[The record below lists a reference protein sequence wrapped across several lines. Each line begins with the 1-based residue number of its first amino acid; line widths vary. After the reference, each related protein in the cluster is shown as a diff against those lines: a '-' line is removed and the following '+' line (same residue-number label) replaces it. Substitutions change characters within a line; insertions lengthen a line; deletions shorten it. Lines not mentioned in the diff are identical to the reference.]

1 MKNIALIGC
10 TGSIGRQAI
19 KVAAR
24 YPDKFRI
31 VAMAANTG
39 GEVFVRQAAEV
50 RPAFAA
56 LRQEGEAV
64 PVPAGTRFAR
74 GESAFEEACSYADA
88 DVVLVAV
95 TGFAGLKAALLA
107 IGAGKDVAL
116 ANKESLVAGGDL
128 VMRLAAEKG
137 VNVLPVDSEHSAVWQ
152 CLHFDRKA
160 PFSRILLT
168 ASGGALRDV
177 PLAELSSVTAAQA
190 LAHPNWDM
198 GAKITIDCAT
208 MLNKG
213 FEVMEAMHLYGAKL
227 SQIKVLVHRESVVH
241 SMVEFADGAVLAQM
255 GVPSME
261 LPIQLAFTWPERLS
275 CDLPPVDFAKLGAL
289 HFEEVDKKRY
299 PCFSLAL
306 SCAEKG
312 GTYPCILNA
321 AGEVAVQAFLRGQ
334 IKYTQIAEIIESTLS
349 QSPEG
354 SAESYAA
361 LAETDSLAR
370 ARAQTILKG
379 AIA

>member
-24 YPDKFRI
+24 YPEKFRI

-56 LRQEGEAV
+56 LRQEVEAV

-107 IGAGKDVAL
+107 IGAGKDIAL

-213 FEVMEAMHLYGAKL
+213 FEVIEAMHLYGAAL
-227 SQIKVLVHRESVVH
+227 SQIKVLIHRESVVH
-241 SMVEFADGAVLAQM
+241 SLVEFADGAALAQL

-261 LPIQLAFTWPERLS
+261 LPIQLALTYPERLP
-275 CDLPPVDFAKLGAL
+275 CCPPADLAAVGAL
-289 HFEEVDKKRY
+289 HFSEVERGRY
-299 PCFSLAL
+299 PCFFLAL
-306 SCAEKG
+306 GCAEKG
-312 GTYPCILNA
+312 GAYPCILNA
-321 AGEVAVQAFLRGQ
+321 AGEVAVGAFLKGQ
-334 IKYTQIAEIIESTLS
+334 IKYTQIAEIIEGALCAGEL
-349 QSPEG
+349 PYG
-354 SAESYAA
+354 SYAA
-361 LAETDSLAR
+361 LEEADAAAR
-370 ARAQTILKG
+370 ARARALLPR
-379 AIA
+379 A

>member
-107 IGAGKDVAL
+107 IAAGKDIAL

-177 PLAELSSVTAAQA
+177 PLAELSSVTAEQA

-213 FEVMEAMHLYGAKL
+213 FEVIEAMHLYGAAL
-227 SQIKVLVHRESVVH
+227 SQIKVLIHRESVVH
-241 SMVEFADGAVLAQM
+241 SLVEFADGAALAQL

-261 LPIQLAFTWPERLS
+261 LPIQLALTYPERLP
-275 CDLPPVDFAKLGAL
+275 CCPPADLAAVGAL
-289 HFEEVDKKRY
+289 HFSEVERGRY
-299 PCFSLAL
+299 PCFFLAL
-306 SCAEKG
+306 GCAEKG
-312 GTYPCILNA
+312 GAYPCILNA
-321 AGEVAVQAFLRGQ
+321 AGEVAVGAFLKGQ
-334 IKYTQIAEIIESTLS
+334 IKYTQIAEIIEGALCAGEL
-349 QSPEG
+349 PYG
-354 SAESYAA
+354 SYAA
-361 LAETDSLAR
+361 LEEADAAAR
-370 ARAQTILKG
+370 ARARALLPR
-379 AIA
+379 A

>member
-107 IGAGKDVAL
+107 IAAGKDIAL

-213 FEVMEAMHLYGAKL
+213 FEVIEAMHLYGAAL
-227 SQIKVLVHRESVVH
+227 SQIKVLIHRESVVH
-241 SMVEFADGAVLAQM
+241 SLVEFADGAAFAQL

-261 LPIQLAFTWPERLS
+261 LPIQLALTYPERLP
-275 CDLPPVDFAKLGAL
+275 CCPPADLAAVGAL
-289 HFEEVDKKRY
+289 HFSEVERGRY
-299 PCFSLAL
+299 PCFFLAL
-306 SCAEKG
+306 GCAEKG
-312 GTYPCILNA
+312 GAYPCILNA
-321 AGEVAVQAFLRGQ
+321 AGEVAVGAFLKGQ
-334 IKYTQIAEIIESTLS
+334 IKYTQIAEIIEGALCAGEL
-349 QSPEG
+349 PYG
-354 SAESYAA
+354 SYAA
-361 LAETDSLAR
+361 LEEADAAAR
-370 ARAQTILKG
+370 ARARALLPG
-379 AIA
+379 A

>member
-107 IGAGKDVAL
+107 IAAGKDIAL

-213 FEVMEAMHLYGAKL
+213 FEVIEAMHLYGAAL
-227 SQIKVLVHRESVVH
+227 SQIKVLIHRESVVH
-241 SMVEFADGAVLAQM
+241 SLVEFADGAALAQL

-261 LPIQLAFTWPERLS
+261 LPIQLALTYPERLP
-275 CDLPPVDFAKLGAL
+275 CCPPADLAAVGAL
-289 HFEEVDKKRY
+289 HFSEVERGRY
-299 PCFSLAL
+299 PCFFLAL
-306 SCAEKG
+306 GCAEKG
-312 GTYPCILNA
+312 GAYPCILNA
-321 AGEVAVQAFLRGQ
+321 AGEVAVGAFLKGQ
-334 IKYTQIAEIIESTLS
+334 IKYTQIAEIIEGALCAGEL
-349 QSPEG
+349 PYG
-354 SAESYAA
+354 SYAA
-361 LAETDSLAR
+361 LEEADAAAR
-370 ARAQTILKG
+370 ARARALLPH
-379 AIA
+379 A

>member
-213 FEVMEAMHLYGAKL
+213 FEVIEAMHLYGAAL
-227 SQIKVLVHRESVVH
+227 SQIKVLIHRESVVH
-241 SMVEFADGAVLAQM
+241 SLVEFADGAALAQL

-261 LPIQLAFTWPERLS
+261 LPIQLALTYPERLP
-275 CDLPPVDFAKLGAL
+275 CCPPADLAAVGAL
-289 HFEEVDKKRY
+289 HFSEVERGRY
-299 PCFSLAL
+299 PCFFLAL
-306 SCAEKG
+306 GCAEKG
-312 GTYPCILNA
+312 GAYPCILNA
-321 AGEVAVQAFLRGQ
+321 AGEVAVGAFLKGQ
-334 IKYTQIAEIIESTLS
+334 IKYTQIAEIIEGALCAGEL
-349 QSPEG
+349 PYG
-354 SAESYAA
+354 SYAA
-361 LAETDSLAR
+361 LEEADAAAR
-370 ARAQTILKG
+370 ARARTLLPG
-379 AIA
+379 A

>member
-24 YPDKFRI
+24 YPEKFRI

-50 RPAFAA
+50 CPAFAA

-107 IGAGKDVAL
+107 IAAGKDIAL

-190 LAHPNWDM
+190 LAHPN
-198 GAKITIDCAT
+198 T

-213 FEVMEAMHLYGAKL
+213 FEVIEAMHLYGAAL
-227 SQIKVLVHRESVVH
+227 SQIKVLIHRESVVH
-241 SMVEFADGAVLAQM
+241 SLVEFADGAALAQL

-261 LPIQLAFTWPERLS
+261 LPIQLALTYPERLP
-275 CDLPPVDFAKLGAL
+275 CCPPADLAAVGAL
-289 HFEEVDKKRY
+289 HFSEVERGRY
-299 PCFSLAL
+299 PCFFLAL
-306 SCAEKG
+306 GCAEKG
-312 GTYPCILNA
+312 GAYPCILNA
-321 AGEVAVQAFLRGQ
+321 AGEVAVGAFLKGQ
-334 IKYTQIAEIIESTLS
+334 IKYTQIAEIIEGALCAGEL
-349 QSPEG
+349 PYG
-354 SAESYAA
+354 SYAA
-361 LAETDSLAR
+361 LEEADAAAR
-370 ARAQTILKG
+370 ARARTLLPG
-379 AIA
+379 A

>member
-213 FEVMEAMHLYGAKL
+213 FEVIEAMHLYGAAL
-227 SQIKVLVHRESVVH
+227 SQIKVLIHRESVVH
-241 SMVEFADGAVLAQM
+241 SLVEFADGAALAQL

-261 LPIQLAFTWPERLS
+261 LPIQLALTYPERLP
-275 CDLPPVDFAKLGAL
+275 CCPPADLAAVGAL
-289 HFEEVDKKRY
+289 HFSEVERGRY
-299 PCFSLAL
+299 ACFFLAL
-306 SCAEKG
+306 GCAEKG
-312 GTYPCILNA
+312 GAYPCILNA
-321 AGEVAVQAFLRGQ
+321 AGEVAVGAFLKGQ
-334 IKYTQIAEIIESTLS
+334 IKYTQIAEIIEGALCAGEL
-349 QSPEG
+349 PYG
-354 SAESYAA
+354 SYAA
-361 LAETDSLAR
+361 LEEADAAAR
-370 ARAQTILKG
+370 ARARALLPR
-379 AIA
+379 A

>member
-107 IGAGKDVAL
+107 IGAGKDIAL

-213 FEVMEAMHLYGAKL
+213 FEVIEAMHLYGAAL
-227 SQIKVLVHRESVVH
+227 SQIKVLIHRESVVH
-241 SMVEFADGAVLAQM
+241 SLVEFADGAALAQL

-261 LPIQLAFTWPERLS
+261 LPIQLALTYPERLP
-275 CDLPPVDFAKLGAL
+275 CCPPADLAAVGAL
-289 HFEEVDKKRY
+289 HFSEVERGRY
-299 PCFSLAL
+299 PCFFLAL
-306 SCAEKG
+306 GCAEKG
-312 GTYPCILNA
+312 GAYPCILNA
-321 AGEVAVQAFLRGQ
+321 AGEVAVGAFLKGQ
-334 IKYTQIAEIIESTLS
+334 IKYTQIAEIIEGALCAGEL
-349 QSPEG
+349 PYG
-354 SAESYAA
+354 SYAA
-361 LAETDSLAR
+361 LEEADAAAR
-370 ARAQTILKG
+370 ARARALLPR
-379 AIA
+379 A

>member
-128 VMRLAAEKG
+128 VIRLAAEKG

-177 PLAELSSVTAAQA
+177 PLTELSSATAAQA

-213 FEVMEAMHLYGAKL
+213 FEVIEAMHLYGAAL
-227 SQIKVLVHRESVVH
+227 SQIKVLIHRESVVH
-241 SMVEFADGAVLAQM
+241 SLVEFADGAALAQL

-261 LPIQLAFTWPERLS
+261 LPIQLALTYPERLP
-275 CDLPPVDFAKLGAL
+275 CCPPADLAAVGAL
-289 HFEEVDKKRY
+289 HFSEVERGRY
-299 PCFSLAL
+299 PCFFLAL
-306 SCAEKG
+306 GCAEKG
-312 GTYPCILNA
+312 GAYPCILNA
-321 AGEVAVQAFLRGQ
+321 AGEVAVGAFLKGQ
-334 IKYTQIAEIIESTLS
+334 IKYTQIAEIIEGALCAGEL
-349 QSPEG
+349 PYG
-354 SAESYAA
+354 SYAA
-361 LAETDSLAR
+361 LEEADAAAR
-370 ARAQTILKG
+370 ARARALLPG
-379 AIA
+379 A

>member
-107 IGAGKDVAL
+107 IAAGKDIAL

-177 PLAELSSVTAAQA
+177 PLAELSSVTAEQA

-208 MLNKG
+208 MLNRG
-213 FEVMEAMHLYGAKL
+213 FDVIEAMHLYGAAL
-227 SQIKVLVHRESVVH
+227 SQIKVLIHRESVVH
-241 SMVEFADGAVLAQM
+241 SLVEFADGAALAQL

-261 LPIQLAFTWPERLS
+261 LPIQLALTYPERLP
-275 CDLPPVDFAKLGAL
+275 CCPPADLAAVGAL
-289 HFEEVDKKRY
+289 HFSEVERGRY
-299 PCFSLAL
+299 PCFFLAL
-306 SCAEKG
+306 GCAEKG
-312 GTYPCILNA
+312 GAYPCILNA
-321 AGEVAVQAFLRGQ
+321 AGEVAVGAFLKGQ
-334 IKYTQIAEIIESTLS
+334 IKYTQIAEIIEGALCAGEL
-349 QSPEG
+349 PYG
-354 SAESYAA
+354 SYAA
-361 LAETDSLAR
+361 LEEADAAAR
-370 ARAQTILKG
+370 ARARALLPR
-379 AIA
+379 A

>member
-107 IGAGKDVAL
+107 IAAGKDVAL

-177 PLAELSSVTAAQA
+177 PLTELSSVTAAQA

-213 FEVMEAMHLYGAKL
+213 FEVIEAMHLYGAAL
-227 SQIKVLVHRESVVH
+227 SQIKVLIHRESVVH
-241 SMVEFADGAVLAQM
+241 SLVEFADGAALAQL

-261 LPIQLAFTWPERLS
+261 LPIQLALTYPERLP
-275 CDLPPVDFAKLGAL
+275 CCPPADLAAVGAL
-289 HFEEVDKKRY
+289 HFSEVERGRY
-299 PCFSLAL
+299 PCFFLAL
-306 SCAEKG
+306 ESAEKG
-312 GTYPCILNA
+312 GAYPCILNA
-321 AGEVAVQAFLRGQ
+321 AGEVAVGAFLKGQ
-334 IKYTQIAEIIESTLS
+334 IKYTQIAEIIEGALCAGEL
-349 QSPEG
+349 PYG
-354 SAESYAA
+354 SYAA
-361 LAETDSLAR
+361 LEEADAAAR
-370 ARAQTILKG
+370 ARARALLPG
-379 AIA
+379 A

>member
-95 TGFAGLKAALLA
+95 TGFARLKAALLA
-107 IGAGKDVAL
+107 IGAGKEVAL

-213 FEVMEAMHLYGAKL
+213 FEVIEAMHLYGAAL
-227 SQIKVLVHRESVVH
+227 SQIKVLIHRESVVH
-241 SMVEFADGAVLAQM
+241 SLVEFADGAALAQL

-261 LPIQLAFTWPERLS
+261 LPIQLALTYPERLP
-275 CDLPPVDFAKLGAL
+275 CCPPADLAAVGAL
-289 HFEEVDKKRY
+289 HFSEVERGRY
-299 PCFSLAL
+299 PCFFLAL
-306 SCAEKG
+306 ESAEKG
-312 GTYPCILNA
+312 GAYPCILNA
-321 AGEVAVQAFLRGQ
+321 AGEVAVGAFLKGQ
-334 IKYTQIAEIIESTLS
+334 IKYTQIAEIIEGALCAGEL
-349 QSPEG
+349 PYG
-354 SAESYAA
+354 SYAA
-361 LAETDSLAR
+361 LEEADAAAR
-370 ARAQTILKG
+370 ARARALLPG
-379 AIA
+379 A

>member
-107 IGAGKDVAL
+107 IAAGKDVAL

-177 PLAELSSVTAAQA
+177 PLAELPSVTAAQA

-213 FEVMEAMHLYGAKL
+213 FEVIEAMHLYGAAL
-227 SQIKVLVHRESVVH
+227 SQIKVLIHRESVVH
-241 SMVEFADGAVLAQM
+241 SLVEFADGAALAQL

-261 LPIQLAFTWPERLS
+261 LPIQLALTYPERLP
-275 CDLPPVDFAKLGAL
+275 CCPPADLAAVGAL
-289 HFEEVDKKRY
+289 HFSEVERGRY
-299 PCFSLAL
+299 PCFFLAL
-306 SCAEKG
+306 GCAEKG
-312 GTYPCILNA
+312 GAYPCILNA
-321 AGEVAVQAFLRGQ
+321 AGEVAVGAFLKGQ
-334 IKYTQIAEIIESTLS
+334 IKYTQIAEIIEGALCAGEL
-349 QSPEG
+349 PYG
-354 SAESYAA
+354 SYAA
-361 LAETDSLAR
+361 LEEADAAAR
-370 ARAQTILKG
+370 ARARALLPG
-379 AIA
+379 A

>member
-24 YPDKFRI
+24 YPEKFRI

-107 IGAGKDVAL
+107 IAAGKDIAL

-213 FEVMEAMHLYGAKL
+213 FEVIEAMHLYGAAL
-227 SQIKVLVHRESVVH
+227 SQIKVLIHRESVVH
-241 SMVEFADGAVLAQM
+241 SLVEFADGAALAQL

-261 LPIQLAFTWPERLS
+261 LPIQLALTYPERLP
-275 CDLPPVDFAKLGAL
+275 CCPPADLAAVGAL
-289 HFEEVDKKRY
+289 HFSEVERGRY
-299 PCFSLAL
+299 PCFFLAL
-306 SCAEKG
+306 ESAEKG
-312 GTYPCILNA
+312 GAYPCILNA
-321 AGEVAVQAFLRGQ
+321 AGEVAVGAFLKGQ
-334 IKYTQIAEIIESTLS
+334 IKYTQIAEIIEGALCAGEL
-349 QSPEG
+349 PYG
-354 SAESYAA
+354 SYAA
-361 LAETDSLAR
+361 LEEADAAAR
-370 ARAQTILKG
+370 ARARALLPG
-379 AIA
+379 A

>member
-50 RPAFAA
+50 CPAFAA

-107 IGAGKDVAL
+107 IAAGKDVAL

-213 FEVMEAMHLYGAKL
+213 FEVIEAMHLYGAAL
-227 SQIKVLVHRESVVH
+227 SQIKVLIHRESVVH
-241 SMVEFADGAVLAQM
+241 SLVEFADGAALAQL

-261 LPIQLAFTWPERLS
+261 LPIQLALTYPERLP
-275 CDLPPVDFAKLGAL
+275 CCPPADLAAVGAL
-289 HFEEVDKKRY
+289 HFSEVERGRY
-299 PCFSLAL
+299 PCFFLAL
-306 SCAEKG
+306 ESAEKG
-312 GTYPCILNA
+312 GAYPCTLNA
-321 AGEVAVQAFLRGQ
+321 AGEVAVGAFLKGQ
-334 IKYTQIAEIIESTLS
+334 IKYTQIAEIIEGALCAGEL
-349 QSPEG
+349 PYG
-354 SAESYAA
+354 SYAA
-361 LAETDSLAR
+361 LEEADAAAR
-370 ARAQTILKG
+370 ARARALLPG
-379 AIA
+379 A

>member
-24 YPDKFRI
+24 YPEKFRI

-107 IGAGKDVAL
+107 IAAGKDVAL

-213 FEVMEAMHLYGAKL
+213 FEVIEAMHLYGAAL
-227 SQIKVLVHRESVVH
+227 SQIKVLIHRESVVH
-241 SMVEFADGAVLAQM
+241 SLVEFADGAALAQL

-261 LPIQLAFTWPERLS
+261 LPIQLALTYPERLP
-275 CDLPPVDFAKLGAL
+275 CCPPADLAAVGAL
-289 HFEEVDKKRY
+289 HFSEVERGRY
-299 PCFSLAL
+299 PCFFLAL
-306 SCAEKG
+306 ESAEKG
-312 GTYPCILNA
+312 GAYPCILNA
-321 AGEVAVQAFLRGQ
+321 AGEVAVGAFLKGQ
-334 IKYTQIAEIIESTLS
+334 TKSTQIAEIIEGALCAGEL
-349 QSPEG
+349 PYG
-354 SAESYAA
+354 SYAA
-361 LAETDSLAR
+361 LEEADAAAR
-370 ARAQTILKG
+370 ARARALLPG
-379 AIA
+379 A

>member
-50 RPAFAA
+50 CPAFAA

-107 IGAGKDVAL
+107 IGAGKDIAL

-190 LAHPNWDM
+190 LAHPNWDI

-213 FEVMEAMHLYGAKL
+213 FEVIEAMHLYGAAL
-227 SQIKVLVHRESVVH
+227 SQIKVLIHRESVVH
-241 SMVEFADGAVLAQM
+241 SLVEFADGAALAQL

-261 LPIQLAFTWPERLS
+261 LPIQLALTYPERLP
-275 CDLPPVDFAKLGAL
+275 CCPPADLAAVGAL
-289 HFEEVDKKRY
+289 HFSEVERGRY
-299 PCFSLAL
+299 PCFFLAL
-306 SCAEKG
+306 ESAEKG
-312 GTYPCILNA
+312 GAYPCILNA
-321 AGEVAVQAFLRGQ
+321 AGEVAVGAFLKGQ
-334 IKYTQIAEIIESTLS
+334 IKYTQIAEIIEGALCAGEL
-349 QSPEG
+349 PYG
-354 SAESYAA
+354 SYAA
-361 LAETDSLAR
+361 LEEADAAAR
-370 ARAQTILKG
+370 ARARALLPG
-379 AIA
+379 A

>member
-50 RPAFAA
+50 CPAFAA

-107 IGAGKDVAL
+107 IAAGKDIAL

-213 FEVMEAMHLYGAKL
+213 FEVIEAMHLYGAAL
-227 SQIKVLVHRESVVH
+227 SQIKVLIHRESVVH
-241 SMVEFADGAVLAQM
+241 SLVEFADGAALAQL

-261 LPIQLAFTWPERLS
+261 LPIQLALTYPERLP
-275 CDLPPVDFAKLGAL
+275 CCPPADLAAVGAL
-289 HFEEVDKKRY
+289 HFSEVERGRY
-299 PCFSLAL
+299 PCFFLAL
-306 SCAEKG
+306 ESAEKG
-312 GTYPCILNA
+312 GAYPCILNA
-321 AGEVAVQAFLRGQ
+321 AGEVAVGAFLKGQ
-334 IKYTQIAEIIESTLS
+334 IKYTQIAEIIEGALCAGEL
-349 QSPEG
+349 PYG
-354 SAESYAA
+354 SYAA
-361 LAETDSLAR
+361 LEEADAAAR
-370 ARAQTILKG
+370 ARARALLPG
-379 AIA
+379 A

>member
-24 YPDKFRI
+24 YPEKFRI

-107 IGAGKDVAL
+107 IAAGKDIAL

-177 PLAELSSVTAAQA
+177 PLTELSSVTAAQA

-213 FEVMEAMHLYGAKL
+213 FEVIEAMHLYGAAL
-227 SQIKVLVHRESVVH
+227 SQIKVLIHRESVVH
-241 SMVEFADGAVLAQM
+241 SLVEFADGAALAQL

-261 LPIQLAFTWPERLS
+261 LPIQLALTYPERLP
-275 CDLPPVDFAKLGAL
+275 CCPPADLAAVGAL
-289 HFEEVDKKRY
+289 HFSEVERGRY
-299 PCFSLAL
+299 PCFFLAL
-306 SCAEKG
+306 ESAEKG
-312 GTYPCILNA
+312 GAYPCILNA
-321 AGEVAVQAFLRGQ
+321 AGEVAVGAFLKGQ
-334 IKYTQIAEIIESTLS
+334 IKYTQIAEIIEGALCAGEL
-349 QSPEG
+349 PYG
-354 SAESYAA
+354 SYAA
-361 LAETDSLAR
+361 LEEADAAAR
-370 ARAQTILKG
+370 ARARALLPG
-379 AIA
+379 A

>member
-24 YPDKFRI
+24 YPEKFRI

-107 IGAGKDVAL
+107 IAAGKDIAL

-213 FEVMEAMHLYGAKL
+213 FEVIEAMHLYGAAL
-227 SQIKVLVHRESVVH
+227 SQIKVLIHRESVVH
-241 SMVEFADGAVLAQM
+241 SLVEFADGAALAQL

-261 LPIQLAFTWPERLS
+261 LPIQLALTYPERLP
-275 CDLPPVDFAKLGAL
+275 CCPPADLAAVGAL
-289 HFEEVDKKRY
+289 HFSEVERGRY
-299 PCFSLAL
+299 PCFFLAL
-306 SCAEKG
+306 ESAEKG
-312 GTYPCILNA
+312 GAYPCILNA
-321 AGEVAVQAFLRGQ
+321 AGEVAVGAFLKGQ
-334 IKYTQIAEIIESTLS
+334 IKYTQIAEIIEGALCAGEL
-349 QSPEG
+349 PYG
-354 SAESYAA
+354 SYAA
-361 LAETDSLAR
+361 LEEADAAAR
-370 ARAQTILKG
+370 ARARTLLPG
-379 AIA
+379 A

>member
-107 IGAGKDVAL
+107 IAAGKDIAL

-213 FEVMEAMHLYGAKL
+213 FEVIEAMHLYGAAL
-227 SQIKVLVHRESVVH
+227 SQIKVLIHRESVVH
-241 SMVEFADGAVLAQM
+241 SLVEVADGAALAQL

-261 LPIQLAFTWPERLS
+261 LPIQLALTYPERLP
-275 CDLPPVDFAKLGAL
+275 CCPPADLAAVGAL
-289 HFEEVDKKRY
+289 HFSEVERGRY
-299 PCFSLAL
+299 PCFFLAL
-306 SCAEKG
+306 GCAEKG
-312 GTYPCILNA
+312 GAYPCILNA
-321 AGEVAVQAFLRGQ
+321 AGEVAVGAFLKGQ
-334 IKYTQIAEIIESTLS
+334 IKYTQIAEIIEGALCAGEL
-349 QSPEG
+349 PYG
-354 SAESYAA
+354 SYAA
-361 LAETDSLAR
+361 LEEADAAAR
-370 ARAQTILKG
+370 ARARALLPG
-379 AIA
+379 A

>member
-64 PVPAGTRFAR
+64 PVPAGTRLAR

-107 IGAGKDVAL
+107 IAAGKDIAL

-213 FEVMEAMHLYGAKL
+213 FEVIEAMHLYGAAL
-227 SQIKVLVHRESVVH
+227 SQIKVLIHRESVVH
-241 SMVEFADGAVLAQM
+241 SLVEFADGAALAQL

-261 LPIQLAFTWPERLS
+261 LPIQLALTYPERLP
-275 CDLPPVDFAKLGAL
+275 CCPPADLAAVGAL
-289 HFEEVDKKRY
+289 HFSEVERGRY
-299 PCFSLAL
+299 PCFFLAL
-306 SCAEKG
+306 GCAEKG
-312 GTYPCILNA
+312 GAYPCILNA
-321 AGEVAVQAFLRGQ
+321 AGEVAVGAFLKGQ
-334 IKYTQIAEIIESTLS
+334 IKYTQIAEIIEGALCAGEL
-349 QSPEG
+349 PYG
-354 SAESYAA
+354 SYAA
-361 LAETDSLAR
+361 LEEADAAAR
-370 ARAQTILKG
+370 ARARALLPR
-379 AIA
+379 A

>member
-10 TGSIGRQAI
+10 TGSIGRQTI

-213 FEVMEAMHLYGAKL
+213 FEVIEAMHLYGAAL
-227 SQIKVLVHRESVVH
+227 SQIKVLIHRESVVH
-241 SMVEFADGAVLAQM
+241 SLVEFADGAALAQL

-261 LPIQLAFTWPERLS
+261 LPIQLALTYPERLP
-275 CDLPPVDFAKLGAL
+275 CCPPADLAAVGAL
-289 HFEEVDKKRY
+289 HFSEVERGRY
-299 PCFSLAL
+299 PCFFLAL
-306 SCAEKG
+306 ESAEKG
-312 GTYPCILNA
+312 GAYPCILNA
-321 AGEVAVQAFLRGQ
+321 AGEVAVGAFLKGQ
-334 IKYTQIAEIIESTLS
+334 IKYTQIAEIIEGALCAGEL
-349 QSPEG
+349 PYG
-354 SAESYAA
+354 SYAA
-361 LAETDSLAR
+361 LEEADAAAR
-370 ARAQTILKG
+370 ARARALLPR
-379 AIA
+379 A

>member
-168 ASGGALRDV
+168 ASGGALRAV
-177 PLAELSSVTAAQA
+177 PIAELSSVTAAQA

-213 FEVMEAMHLYGAKL
+213 FEVIEAMHLYGAAL
-227 SQIKVLVHRESVVH
+227 SQIKVLIHRESVVH
-241 SMVEFADGAVLAQM
+241 SLVEFADGAALAQL

-261 LPIQLAFTWPERLS
+261 LPIQLALTYPERLP
-275 CDLPPVDFAKLGAL
+275 CCPPADLAAIGAL
-289 HFEEVDKKRY
+289 HFSEVERGRY
-299 PCFSLAL
+299 PCFFLAL
-306 SCAEKG
+306 GCAEKG
-312 GTYPCILNA
+312 GAYPCILNA
-321 AGEVAVQAFLRGQ
+321 AGEVAVGAFLKGQ
-334 IKYTQIAEIIESTLS
+334 IKYTQIAEIIEGALCAGEL
-349 QSPEG
+349 PYG
-354 SAESYAA
+354 SYAA
-361 LAETDSLAR
+361 LEEADAAAR
-370 ARAQTILKG
+370 ARARALLPG
-379 AIA
+379 A

>member
-213 FEVMEAMHLYGAKL
+213 FEVIEAMHLYGAAL
-227 SQIKVLVHRESVVH
+227 PQIKVLIHRESVVH
-241 SMVEFADGAVLAQM
+241 SLVEFADGAALAQL

-261 LPIQLAFTWPERLS
+261 LPIQLALTYPERLP
-275 CDLPPVDFAKLGAL
+275 CCPPADLAAVGAL
-289 HFEEVDKKRY
+289 HFSEVERGRY
-299 PCFSLAL
+299 PCFFLAL
-306 SCAEKG
+306 ESAEKG
-312 GTYPCILNA
+312 GAYPCILNA
-321 AGEVAVQAFLRGQ
+321 AGEVAVGAFLKGQ
-334 IKYTQIAEIIESTLS
+334 IKYTQIAEIIEGALCAGEL
-349 QSPEG
+349 PYG
-354 SAESYAA
+354 SYAA
-361 LAETDSLAR
+361 LEEADAAAR
-370 ARAQTILKG
+370 ARARAILPG
-379 AIA
+379 A

>member
-213 FEVMEAMHLYGAKL
+213 FEVIEAMHLYGAAL
-227 SQIKVLVHRESVVH
+227 SQIKVLIHRESVVH
-241 SMVEFADGAVLAQM
+241 SLVEFADGAALAQL

-261 LPIQLAFTWPERLS
+261 LPIQLALTYPERLP
-275 CDLPPVDFAKLGAL
+275 CCPPADLAAVGAL
-289 HFEEVDKKRY
+289 HFSEVERGRY
-299 PCFSLAL
+299 PCFFLAL
-306 SCAEKG
+306 GCAEKG
-312 GTYPCILNA
+312 GAYPCILNA
-321 AGEVAVQAFLRGQ
+321 AGEVAVGAFLKGQ
-334 IKYTQIAEIIESTLS
+334 IKYTQIAEIIEGALCAGEL
-349 QSPEG
+349 PYG
-354 SAESYAA
+354 SYAA
-361 LAETDSLAR
+361 LEEADAAAR
-370 ARAQTILKG
+370 ARAHTLLPG
-379 AIA
+379 A

>member
-107 IGAGKDVAL
+107 IAAGKDIAL

-177 PLAELSSVTAAQA
+177 PLAELPSVTAAQA

-213 FEVMEAMHLYGAKL
+213 FEVIEAMHLYGAAL
-227 SQIKVLVHRESVVH
+227 SQIKVLIHRESVVH
-241 SMVEFADGAVLAQM
+241 SLVEFADGAALAQL

-261 LPIQLAFTWPERLS
+261 LPIQLALTYPERLP
-275 CDLPPVDFAKLGAL
+275 CCPPADLAAVGAL
-289 HFEEVDKKRY
+289 HFSEVERGRY
-299 PCFSLAL
+299 PCFFLAL
-306 SCAEKG
+306 ESAEKG
-312 GTYPCILNA
+312 GAYPCILNA
-321 AGEVAVQAFLRGQ
+321 AGEVAVGAFLKGQ
-334 IKYTQIAEIIESTLS
+334 IKYTQIAEIIEGALCAGEL
-349 QSPEG
+349 PYG
-354 SAESYAA
+354 SYAA
-361 LAETDSLAR
+361 LEEADAAAR
-370 ARAQTILKG
+370 ARARALLPR
-379 AIA
+379 A

>member
-213 FEVMEAMHLYGAKL
+213 FEVIEAMHLYGAAL
-227 SQIKVLVHRESVVH
+227 SQIKVLIHRESVVH
-241 SMVEFADGAVLAQM
+241 SLVEFADGAALAQL

-261 LPIQLAFTWPERLS
+261 LPIQLALTYPERLP
-275 CDLPPVDFAKLGAL
+275 CCPPADLAAVGAL
-289 HFEEVDKKRY
+289 HFSEVERGRY
-299 PCFSLAL
+299 PCFFLAL
-306 SCAEKG
+306 ESAEKG
-312 GTYPCILNA
+312 GAYPCILNA
-321 AGEVAVQAFLRGQ
+321 AGEVAVGAFLKGQ
-334 IKYTQIAEIIESTLS
+334 IKYTQIAEIIEGALCAGEL
-349 QSPEG
+349 PYG
-354 SAESYAA
+354 SYAA
-361 LAETDSLAR
+361 LEEADAAAR
-370 ARAQTILKG
+370 ARARALLPR
-379 AIA
+379 A

>member
-56 LRQEGEAV
+56 LRQEVEAV

-198 GAKITIDCAT
+198 GAKISIDCAT

-213 FEVMEAMHLYGAKL
+213 FEVIEAMHLYGAAL
-227 SQIKVLVHRESVVH
+227 SQIKVLIHRESVVH
-241 SMVEFADGAVLAQM
+241 SLVEFADGAAFAQL

-261 LPIQLAFTWPERLS
+261 LPIQLALTYPERLP
-275 CDLPPVDFAKLGAL
+275 CCPPADLAAVGAL
-289 HFEEVDKKRY
+289 HFSEVERGRY
-299 PCFSLAL
+299 PCFFLAL
-306 SCAEKG
+306 GCAEKG
-312 GTYPCILNA
+312 GAYPCILNA
-321 AGEVAVQAFLRGQ
+321 AGEVAVGAFLKGQ
-334 IKYTQIAEIIESTLS
+334 IKYTQIAEIIEGALCAGEL
-349 QSPEG
+349 PYG
-354 SAESYAA
+354 SYAA
-361 LAETDSLAR
+361 LEEADAAAR
-370 ARAQTILKG
+370 ARARALLPG
-379 AIA
+379 A

>member
-24 YPDKFRI
+24 YPEKFRI

-50 RPAFAA
+50 CPAFAA

-107 IGAGKDVAL
+107 IAAGKDVAL

-213 FEVMEAMHLYGAKL
+213 FEVIEAMHLYGAAL
-227 SQIKVLVHRESVVH
+227 SQIKVLIHRESVVH
-241 SMVEFADGAVLAQM
+241 SLVEFADGAALAQL

-261 LPIQLAFTWPERLS
+261 LPIQLALTYPERLP
-275 CDLPPVDFAKLGAL
+275 CCPPADLAAVGAL
-289 HFEEVDKKRY
+289 HFSEVERGRY
-299 PCFSLAL
+299 PCFFLAL
-306 SCAEKG
+306 ESAEKG
-312 GTYPCILNA
+312 GAYPCILNA
-321 AGEVAVQAFLRGQ
+321 AGEVAVGAFLKGQ
-334 IKYTQIAEIIESTLS
+334 IKYTQIAEIIEGALCAGEL
-349 QSPEG
+349 PYG
-354 SAESYAA
+354 SYAA
-361 LAETDSLAR
+361 LEEADAAAR
-370 ARAQTILKG
+370 ARARALLPG
-379 AIA
+379 A

>member
-107 IGAGKDVAL
+107 IGAGKDIAL

-213 FEVMEAMHLYGAKL
+213 FEVIEAMHLYGAAL
-227 SQIKVLVHRESVVH
+227 SQIKVLIHRESVVH
-241 SMVEFADGAVLAQM
+241 SLVEFADGAALAQL

-261 LPIQLAFTWPERLS
+261 LPIQLALTYPERLP
-275 CDLPPVDFAKLGAL
+275 CCPPADLAAVGAL
-289 HFEEVDKKRY
+289 HFSEVERGRY
-299 PCFSLAL
+299 PCFFLAL
-306 SCAEKG
+306 ESAEKG
-312 GTYPCILNA
+312 GAYPCILNA
-321 AGEVAVQAFLRGQ
+321 AGEVAVGAFLKGQ
-334 IKYTQIAEIIESTLS
+334 IKYTQIAEIIEGALCAGEL
-349 QSPEG
+349 PYG
-354 SAESYAA
+354 SYAA
-361 LAETDSLAR
+361 LEEADAAAR
-370 ARAQTILKG
+370 ARARALLPG
-379 AIA
+379 A

>member
-24 YPDKFRI
+24 YPEKFRI

-50 RPAFAA
+50 CPAFAA

-107 IGAGKDVAL
+107 IAAGKDIAL

-213 FEVMEAMHLYGAKL
+213 FEVIEAMHLYGAAL
-227 SQIKVLVHRESVVH
+227 SQIKVLIHRESVVH
-241 SMVEFADGAVLAQM
+241 SLVEFADGAALAQL

-261 LPIQLAFTWPERLS
+261 LPIQLALTYPERLP
-275 CDLPPVDFAKLGAL
+275 CCPPADLAAVGAL
-289 HFEEVDKKRY
+289 HFSEVERGRY
-299 PCFSLAL
+299 PCFFLAL
-306 SCAEKG
+306 ESAEKG
-312 GTYPCILNA
+312 GAYPCILNA
-321 AGEVAVQAFLRGQ
+321 AGEVAVGAFLKGQ
-334 IKYTQIAEIIESTLS
+334 IKYTQIAEIIEGALCAGEL
-349 QSPEG
+349 PYG
-354 SAESYAA
+354 SYAA
-361 LAETDSLAR
+361 LEEADAAAR
-370 ARAQTILKG
+370 ARARTLLPG
-379 AIA
+379 A

>member
-107 IGAGKDVAL
+107 IAAGKDIAL

-177 PLAELSSVTAAQA
+177 PLTELSSVTAAQA

-213 FEVMEAMHLYGAKL
+213 FEVIEAMHLYGAAL
-227 SQIKVLVHRESVVH
+227 SQIKVLIHRESVVH
-241 SMVEFADGAVLAQM
+241 SLVEFADGAALAQL

-261 LPIQLAFTWPERLS
+261 LPIQLALTYPERLP
-275 CDLPPVDFAKLGAL
+275 CCPPADLAAVGAL
-289 HFEEVDKKRY
+289 HFSEVERGRY
-299 PCFSLAL
+299 PCFFLAL
-306 SCAEKG
+306 GCAEKG
-312 GTYPCILNA
+312 GAYPCILNA
-321 AGEVAVQAFLRGQ
+321 AGEVAVGAFLKGQ
-334 IKYTQIAEIIESTLS
+334 IKYTQIAEIIEGALCAGEL
-349 QSPEG
+349 PYG
-354 SAESYAA
+354 SYAA
-361 LAETDSLAR
+361 LEEADAAAR
-370 ARAQTILKG
+370 ARARALLPG
-379 AIA
+379 A

>member
-107 IGAGKDVAL
+107 IAAGKDVAL

-213 FEVMEAMHLYGAKL
+213 FEVIEAMHLYGAAL
-227 SQIKVLVHRESVVH
+227 SQIKVLIHRESVVH
-241 SMVEFADGAVLAQM
+241 SLVEFADGAALAQL

-261 LPIQLAFTWPERLS
+261 LPIQLALTYPERLP
-275 CDLPPVDFAKLGAL
+275 CCPPADLAAVGAL
-289 HFEEVDKKRY
+289 HFSEVERGRY
-299 PCFSLAL
+299 PCFFLAL
-306 SCAEKG
+306 ESAEKG
-312 GTYPCILNA
+312 GAYPCILNA
-321 AGEVAVQAFLRGQ
+321 AGEVAVGAFLKGQ
-334 IKYTQIAEIIESTLS
+334 IKYTQIAEIIEGALCAGEL
-349 QSPEG
+349 PYG
-354 SAESYAA
+354 SYAA
-361 LAETDSLAR
+361 LEEADAAAR
-370 ARAQTILKG
+370 ARARTLLPG
-379 AIA
+379 A

>member
-39 GEVFVRQAAEV
+39 GEAFVRQAAEV

-107 IGAGKDVAL
+107 IAAGKDIAL

-213 FEVMEAMHLYGAKL
+213 FEVIEAMHLYGAAL
-227 SQIKVLVHRESVVH
+227 SQIKVLIHRESVVH
-241 SMVEFADGAVLAQM
+241 SLVEFADGAALAQL

-261 LPIQLAFTWPERLS
+261 LPIQLALTYPERLP
-275 CDLPPVDFAKLGAL
+275 CCPPADLAAVGAL
-289 HFEEVDKKRY
+289 HFSEVERGRY
-299 PCFSLAL
+299 PCFFLAL
-306 SCAEKG
+306 GCAEKG
-312 GTYPCILNA
+312 GAYPCILNA
-321 AGEVAVQAFLRGQ
+321 AGEVAVGAFLKGQ
-334 IKYTQIAEIIESTLS
+334 IKYTQIAEIIEGALCAGEL
-349 QSPEG
+349 PYG
-354 SAESYAA
+354 SYAA
-361 LAETDSLAR
+361 LEEADAAAR
-370 ARAQTILKG
+370 ARARALLPR
-379 AIA
+379 A

>member
-10 TGSIGRQAI
+10 TGSIGRQTI

-107 IGAGKDVAL
+107 IAAGKDIAL

-152 CLHFDRKA
+152 CLHFDGKA

-213 FEVMEAMHLYGAKL
+213 FEVIEAMHLYGAAL
-227 SQIKVLVHRESVVH
+227 SQIKVLIHRESVVH
-241 SMVEFADGAVLAQM
+241 SLVEFADGAALAQL

-261 LPIQLAFTWPERLS
+261 LPIQLALTYPERLP
-275 CDLPPVDFAKLGAL
+275 CCPPADLAAVGAL
-289 HFEEVDKKRY
+289 HFSEVERGRY
-299 PCFSLAL
+299 PCFFLAL
-306 SCAEKG
+306 GCAEKG
-312 GTYPCILNA
+312 GAYPCILNA
-321 AGEVAVQAFLRGQ
+321 AGEVAVGAFLKGQ
-334 IKYTQIAEIIESTLS
+334 IKYTQIAEIIEGALCAGEL
-349 QSPEG
+349 PYG
-354 SAESYAA
+354 SYAA
-361 LAETDSLAR
+361 LEEADAAAR
-370 ARAQTILKG
+370 ARARALLPR
-379 AIA
+379 A

>member
-24 YPDKFRI
+24 YPEKFRI

-50 RPAFAA
+50 CPAFAA

-107 IGAGKDVAL
+107 IAAGKDIAL

-177 PLAELSSVTAAQA
+177 PLAELPSVTAAQA

-213 FEVMEAMHLYGAKL
+213 FEVIEAMHLYGAAL
-227 SQIKVLVHRESVVH
+227 SQIKVLIHRESVVH
-241 SMVEFADGAVLAQM
+241 SLVEFADGAALAQL

-261 LPIQLAFTWPERLS
+261 LPIQLALTYPERLP
-275 CDLPPVDFAKLGAL
+275 CCPPADLAAVGAL
-289 HFEEVDKKRY
+289 HFSEVERGRY
-299 PCFSLAL
+299 PCFFLAL
-306 SCAEKG
+306 ESAEKG
-312 GTYPCILNA
+312 GAYPCILNA
-321 AGEVAVQAFLRGQ
+321 AGEVAVGAFLKGQ
-334 IKYTQIAEIIESTLS
+334 IKYTQIAEIIEGALCAGEL
-349 QSPEG
+349 PYG
-354 SAESYAA
+354 SYAA
-361 LAETDSLAR
+361 LEEADAAAR
-370 ARAQTILKG
+370 ARARALLPG
-379 AIA
+379 A

>member
-107 IGAGKDVAL
+107 IGAGKDIAL

-177 PLAELSSVTAAQA
+177 PLTELSSVTAAQA

-213 FEVMEAMHLYGAKL
+213 FEVIEAMHLYGAAL
-227 SQIKVLVHRESVVH
+227 SQIKVLIHRESVVH
-241 SMVEFADGAVLAQM
+241 SLVEFADGAALAQL

-261 LPIQLAFTWPERLS
+261 LPIQLALTYPERLP
-275 CDLPPVDFAKLGAL
+275 CCPPADLAAVGAL
-289 HFEEVDKKRY
+289 HFSEVERGRY
-299 PCFSLAL
+299 PCFFLAL
-306 SCAEKG
+306 ESAEKG
-312 GTYPCILNA
+312 GAYPCILNA
-321 AGEVAVQAFLRGQ
+321 AGEVAVGAFLKGQ
-334 IKYTQIAEIIESTLS
+334 IKYTQIAEIIEGALCAGEL
-349 QSPEG
+349 PYG
-354 SAESYAA
+354 SYAA
-361 LAETDSLAR
+361 LEEADAAAR
-370 ARAQTILKG
+370 ARARALLPR
-379 AIA
+379 A